1 MRNYWSLYYHFL
13 QEFKELTYKGF
24 SLPYILHFP
33 NLVRNNK
40 EVANALGQENFA
52 DTLTYQINHQREFQ
66 AAFTKYVNSHHKRFK
81 KKKINNGKIAIHVDP
96 ILRIPDKSYQ
106 KSFKKSKS
114 LIVVADPTTSSTSKN
129 KTIKFGLPVKNL
141 CHYRTSA
148 YKKEILAVQNKA
160 RALFQSTKHSPFY
173 QNQLFQAK
181 VIKKIPQAIKMIEQV
196 NQFFDEVPISCV
208 LVSSTHSYISRIL
221 SLVAAERGIPSICLQ
236 HGIMNSEQGFIPKI
250 ATIDAVYGQFEVDW
264 YKQLGVNQHGLKIIG
279 HPRFDQAKQL
289 PQQTRKAF
297 HQNLGLDPRKKT
309 IMLVVRENQKI
320 EKWRL
325 FLKTIYAKKLDVNIL
340 IKDIPGKDAHPLT
353 KEFPVVSS
361 SKISSLY
368 DILPHVDCVVSY
380 TSTVALESMLAD
392 KPVFILDNSFPNY
405 TGYYNPLNEM
415 VQKDP
420 RKLAK
425 LVTLFFTTPHWKS
438 YAKNKREQFL
448 RYAYPYKGISEK
460 RLKAL
465 IYELMNG
472 KFTPF

>member
-1 MRNYWSLYYHFL
+1 M
-13 QEFKELTYKGF
+13 
-24 SLPYILHFP
+24 
-33 NLVRNNK
+33 
-40 EVANALGQENFA
+40 
-52 DTLTYQINHQREFQ
+52 
-66 AAFTKYVNSHHKRFK
+66 
-81 KKKINNGKIAIHVDP
+81 
-96 ILRIPDKSYQ
+96 
-106 KSFKKSKS
+106 
-114 LIVVADPTTSSTSKN
+114 
-129 KTIKFGLPVKNL
+129 
-141 CHYRTSA
+141 
-148 YKKEILAVQNKA
+148 
-160 RALFQSTKHSPFY
+160 
-173 QNQLFQAK
+173 FQAK

-425 LVTLFFTTPHWKS
+425 LVTLFFLQHRTGK
-438 YAKNKREQFL
+438 AMQR
-448 RYAYPYKGISEK
+448 ISESNFCAMHTHTRVFQRK
-460 RLKAL
+460 
-465 IYELMNG
+465 G
-472 KFTPF
+472 

>member
-1 MRNYWSLYYHFL
+1 MILWRQKCAITGRCIIIFL

-81 KKKINNGKIAIHVDP
+81 KEKKSIMVRLLFTLIRFSEYQINLMRNP
-96 ILRIPDKSYQ
+96 L
-106 KSFKKSKS
+106 KKSKS
-114 LIVVADPTTSSTSKN
+114 LIVVADPTTSSTSK
-129 KTIKFGLPVKNL
+129 KIRLL
-141 CHYRTSA
+141 SLAYQLRTSVIIVPPPI
-148 YKKEILAVQNKA
+148 KKEILAVQNKA

-309 IMLVVRENQKI
+309 IMLVVRENQK
-320 EKWRL
+320 
-325 FLKTIYAKKLDVNIL
+325 N
-340 IKDIPGKDAHPLT
+340 
-353 KEFPVVSS
+353 
-361 SKISSLY
+361 
-368 DILPHVDCVVSY
+368 
-380 TSTVALESMLAD
+380 
-392 KPVFILDNSFPNY
+392 
-405 TGYYNPLNEM
+405 
-415 VQKDP
+415 
-420 RKLAK
+420 
-425 LVTLFFTTPHWKS
+425 
-438 YAKNKREQFL
+438 
-448 RYAYPYKGISEK
+448 
-460 RLKAL
+460 
-465 IYELMNG
+465 
-472 KFTPF
+472 